1 VKPPPKAAC
10 RTQLEHAI
18 GEWVVLSLNADRDRE
33 IMRRR
38 LRTRRLKKSS
48 DVLLPSSKINNNGGC
63 PYGDSRLYSNK
74 YSNNGKFL

>member
-1 VKPPPKAAC
+1 MKPPPVKAC

-38 LRTRRLKKSS
+38 LVDGAPVERLTNEFDLTEQRIKAIIDKWY
-48 DVLLPSSKINNNGGC
+48 DVI
-63 PYGDSRLYSNK
+63 
-74 YSNNGKFL
+74 FEHIE

>member
-1 VKPPPKAAC
+1 MRPPPKAAC

-38 LRTRRLKKSS
+38 LVDGAPVEKLTEEFELTEQRIKTIIGKWY
-48 DVLLPSSKINNNGGC
+48 DVI
-63 PYGDSRLYSNK
+63 
-74 YSNNGKFL
+74 FEHI

>member
-1 VKPPPKAAC
+1 MRPPPKAAC

-38 LRTRRLKKSS
+38 LVDGAPVEKLTGEFDLTEQRIKAIIDKWY
-48 DVLLPSSKINNNGGC
+48 DVI
-63 PYGDSRLYSNK
+63 
-74 YSNNGKFL
+74 FEHIE

>member
-1 VKPPPKAAC
+1 MRPPPKAAC

-38 LRTRRLKKSS
+38 LVDGAPVEKLTSEFDLTEQRIKAIIDKWY
-48 DVLLPSSKINNNGGC
+48 DVI
-63 PYGDSRLYSNK
+63 
-74 YSNNGKFL
+74 FEHIE

>member
-1 VKPPPKAAC
+1 MKAPPKAAC

-38 LRTRRLKKSS
+38 LVDGAPVEKLTEEFELTEQRIKAIIDKWY
-48 DVLLPSSKINNNGGC
+48 DVI
-63 PYGDSRLYSNK
+63 
-74 YSNNGKFL
+74 FEHIE

>member
-38 LRTRRLKKSS
+38 LVDGAPVEKLTEEFELTEQRIKAIINKWY
-48 DVLLPSSKINNNGGC
+48 DVI
-63 PYGDSRLYSNK
+63 
-74 YSNNGKFL
+74 FEHIE